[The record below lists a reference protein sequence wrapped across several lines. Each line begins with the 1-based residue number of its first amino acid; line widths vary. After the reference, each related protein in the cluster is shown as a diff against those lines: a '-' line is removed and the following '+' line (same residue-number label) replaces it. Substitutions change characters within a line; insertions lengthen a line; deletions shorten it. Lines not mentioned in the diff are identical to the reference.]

1 MDSSDPNPAT
11 LVHVDRLV
19 LQQLAVKLLQ
29 RKGMFAAEAQIV
41 ADRMIE
47 ADLEQR
53 SSEGIGTLTEY
64 LDAMDLGDIDP
75 RARII
80 TISETPAIALL
91 DGSTGMGHVAT
102 TKAMELAVQKA
113 STVGTGTVVIKN
125 CRPCGD
131 LGGIVRQ
138 AAVRGLIGLVASSFD
153 TGSSDAAGELT
164 LAWAIPGPEGRAPL
178 IQRGND
184 QPLNGALPLLF
195 NILSAGMAGAD
206 PAPRKRKAV
215 RVANTVEYSLMA
227 ISPDQFGTR
236 DLFLEKWNALWP
248 SSDTHTPVTH
258 EPVGTVPLASSDA
271 TRLAEL
277 AAKNKFDVSWS

>member
-1 MDSSDPNPAT
+1 MDVSDLNPAN
-11 LVHVDRLV
+11 LVHVDRLI
-19 LQQLAVKLLQ
+19 LQQLAIKLLQ
-29 RKGMFAAEAQIV
+29 RKGMFVAEAQIV

-53 SSEGIGTLTEY
+53 PSEGIGTLPEY

-75 RARII
+75 RARMI

-102 TKAMELAVQKA
+102 TKAMEIAVQKA
-113 STVGTGTVVIKN
+113 LTVGTGTVVLRN

-138 AAVRGLIGLVASSFD
+138 AAVQGLIGLIATSFD
-153 TGSSDAAGELT
+153 TGSSDPAGELT
-164 LAWAIPGPEGRAPL
+164 LAWGIPGPEGRAPL
-178 IQRGND
+178 IQRGNN

-195 NILSAGMAGAD
+195 SILSAGMAGAE

-215 RVANTVEYSLMA
+215 RAANTVEYSLMA
-227 ISPDQFGTR
+227 ISPNQFGTQDSFR
-236 DLFLEKWNALWP
+236 AKWNALWP
-248 SSDTHTPVTH
+248 TSDAPASVTQ
-258 EPVGTVPLASSDA
+258 EPLTTVPLPPTDA

-277 AAKNKFDVSWS
+277 ASKIKFEVSWS